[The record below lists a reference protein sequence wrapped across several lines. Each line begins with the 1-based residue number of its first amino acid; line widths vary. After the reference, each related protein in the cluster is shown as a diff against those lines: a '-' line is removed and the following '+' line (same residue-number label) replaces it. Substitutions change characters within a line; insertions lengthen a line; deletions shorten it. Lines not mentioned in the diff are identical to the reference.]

1 MKKTLL
7 GIFLCI
13 FLSAAAVK
21 ISAARP
27 QEQTSTT
34 SSKTGDVDIVLL
46 DTTDTHGR
54 IEPWDY
60 YQNKPANL
68 GLAKVA
74 TLIKEQ
80 RAEAP
85 DALLLDCG
93 DTIQGTPMAYYF
105 AEKDTSKPNPMIA
118 AFNLLHYDAMAVGN
132 HEFNFGEEEMWKA
145 KGESHFPWLAANIK
159 ETYTQGTTPYF
170 QPYIIKTVKGVRV
183 GIVGFVTP
191 GIPRWE
197 IPAHYKGYEFEPIVQ
212 AAKRVIPEVRKQVDL
227 VVVIMHSGF
236 AKDPV
241 SGEVWPEQG
250 VGENVAPDLTEV
262 PGIDVIFYGHTHSEL
277 SEKILN
283 GVLMAQPKNW
293 GMELARADVEMRGG
307 PGHWEVVSK
316 HSHTIRV
323 TAEVEP
329 DPEMMKL
336 AEPYHEETEKYLNT
350 PIAHSSSD
358 LSGKYARYED
368 SPLLDVVQKAELE
381 AGHADVSMA
390 TMLYAGAHIPA
401 GPVTV
406 GEAAGLY
413 IYENTLYVVQMTG
426 AQVKDALEHAAGFF
440 SQWPLAPGET
450 PKLPSYNADQA
461 YGVSYEVDL
470 TKPVGQ
476 RIVNLQFHGKP
487 LDPVQ
492 VLRVAIN
499 NYRYFGGGGYSV
511 YKGLPILF
519 TSSDEIRQIV
529 IDYLTRTKE
538 IPAEPVGNWKM
549 EPRAAVEAT
558 EQAADA
564 NTGAQSK

>member
-1 MKKTLL
+1 MKKTRLGVLL
-7 GIFLCI
+7 CVV
-13 FLSAAAVK
+13 LSAGALRL
-21 ISAARP
+21 SGNP
-27 QEQTSTT
+27 QQAND
-34 SSKTGDVDIVLL
+34 SSKKSGDVSIVLL

-60 YQNKPANL
+60 YANRPANL

-105 AEKDTSKPNPMIA
+105 AEKDTSTTNPMIA
-118 AFNLLHYDAMAVGN
+118 AFNLLHYDAMEVGN

-145 KGESHFPWLAANIK
+145 KSESHFPWLAANIK
-159 ETYTQGTTPYF
+159 QTYAAGTTPYF
-170 QPYIIKTVKGVRV
+170 QPYIIKKVKGVRV

-197 IPAHYKGYEFEPIVQ
+197 IPAHYTGYQFEPIVE
-212 AAKRVIPEVRKQVDL
+212 AAKRVIPEVRKQADL

-262 PGIDVIFYGHTHSEL
+262 PGIDIIFYGHTHSEL

-293 GMELARADVEMRGG
+293 GMALARADVDMREEN
-307 PGHWEVVSK
+307 GHWEVVSK
-316 HSHTIRV
+316 HSRTIPV
-323 TAEVEP
+323 TAQVEP

-350 PIAHSSSD
+350 PIAHSSHD

-368 SPLLDVVQKAELE
+368 TPLLDVIQKAQME

-426 AQVKDALEHAAGFF
+426 AQLKDALEHAEGFF
-440 SQWPLAPGET
+440 SQWPLAAGET

-487 LDPVQ
+487 LDPAQ
-492 VLRVAIN
+492 VLRVATN
-499 NYRYFGGGGYSV
+499 NYRYTGGGGYSV
-511 YKGLPILF
+511 FKGLPVVF

-538 IPAEPVGNWKM
+538 IPAEAAGNWKM
-549 EPRAAVEAT
+549 EPREAVVAT